1 MGCGP
6 SIYKTNQSI
15 ACNRKTYEALGLNE
29 KNINEL
35 YEIFKSIDI
44 DDSGLIDILEMMA
57 RLQLEITPFSKRVFK
72 IFDADSSGQ
81 LDFWEFVISTW
92 NYCTLA
98 KSSFGKSYI
107 VHILVSVYYKCV
119 AYSTLLVFRSIRIRS
134 L

>member
-1 MGCGP
+1 MGCGH

-15 ACNRKTYEALGLNE
+15 ACNRTTYEALGLNE
-29 KNINEL
+29 NNIYEL

-92 NYCTLA
+92 NCCTLG
-98 KSSFGKSYI
+98 KTLFG
-107 VHILVSVYYKCV
+107 
-119 AYSTLLVFRSIRIRS
+119 R
-134 L
+134 